1 MLRLLFEHSDRKGC
15 PKTSRGKLLKQ
26 FQIGDG
32 NSKTS
37 DKSETI
43 PARIGNGDIMIKK
56 DVIVSDLPLSQSKEA
71 MKKDDNQ
78 R

>member
-1 MLRLLFEHSDRKGC
+1 MFRLLFEHSDRKGC
-15 PKTSRGKLLKQ
+15 PKNSRGKLLKQ
-26 FQIGDG
+26 FQIGDR

-43 PARIGNGDIMIKK
+43 SARIGNGDIMIKK